1 MDRLKEYKVAHRGL
15 AEGTHSFEFEMN
27 DDFFDCFEATRG
39 THGLVRAEVRIVKSA
54 LLMEVRMR
62 MAGSVKA
69 VCDRCLG
76 EMDLPVSGEM
86 SLYVK
91 QGKGEEDDG
100 DADFILL
107 AQDADYLDLS
117 EPLYELYMLSIPMRV
132 THPEGGCDPEMERV
146 LKAYTEEK
154 NDKTDPRWE
163 ELKKLINNNK

>member
-1 MDRLKEYKVAHRGL
+1 
-15 AEGTHSFEFEMN
+15 
-27 DDFFDCFEATRG
+27 
-39 THGLVRAEVRIVKSA
+39 
-54 LLMEVRMR
+54 MR

-132 THPEGGCDPEMERV
+132 AHPEGGCDPEMERV